1 MFKNDLS
8 TYQKIANFHNLHLSE
23 NAQKILNAK
32 NLLGIGIY
40 CPCQSDDK
48 SAYCGSRKCLKEIK
62 ENGVCHCGIFLK
74 S

>member
-1 MFKNDLS
+1 MFKNELS
-8 TYQKIANFHNLHLSE
+8 TYQKIANFHNLNLSE

-40 CPCQSDDK
+40 CPCQSEDK
-48 SAYCGSRKCLKEIK
+48 SAYCGSPKCLKEIK
-62 ENGVCHCGIFLK
+62 ENGVCHCGIFSK

>member
-1 MFKNDLS
+1 MFKNELS
-8 TYQKIANFHNLHLSE
+8 TYQKIANHHNLKLTE
-23 NAQKILNAK
+23 NSQKILNAK

-48 SAYCGSRKCLKEIK
+48 SAYCGSPKCLKEIK
-62 ENGVCHCGIFLK
+62 ENGVCHCGIFEK

>member
-1 MFKNDLS
+1 MFKNELS
-8 TYQKIANFHNLHLSE
+8 TYQKIANHHNLKLTE
-23 NAQKILNAK
+23 NSQKILNAK

-48 SAYCGSRKCLKEIK
+48 SAYCGSPKCLKEIK
-62 ENGVCHCGIFLK
+62 ENGVCHCGIFKK